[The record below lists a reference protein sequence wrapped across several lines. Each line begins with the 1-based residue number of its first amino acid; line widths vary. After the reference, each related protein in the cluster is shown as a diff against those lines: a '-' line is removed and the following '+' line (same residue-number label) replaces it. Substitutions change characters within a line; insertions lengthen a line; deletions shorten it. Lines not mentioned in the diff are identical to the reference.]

1 MIRNVSDEISH
12 SIKAGEA
19 CARLLIVIKSL
30 ICTSENFSFH
40 RVGESGG
47 RDEATGGRGSA
58 FQAYPWAVDG
68 CPSTVVRA

>member
-47 RDEATGGRGSA
+47 RDEATGGGQCS
-58 FQAYPWAVDG
+58 PGLSLG
-68 CPSTVVRA
+68 CGWEMVVPAL